1 MDTQNLINIS
11 FAVIGFLGGYV
22 INSITRTVNKLE
34 DKMSLFVIKD
44 DYRSDMQ
51 DIKNMLT
58 KIFDKLDNKVDK

>member
-22 INSITRTVNKLE
+22 INSITRNVNKLE
-34 DKMSLFVIKD
+34 DKMSLFVVKD
-44 DYRSDMQ
+44 DYRNDMQ

>member
-1 MDTQNLINIS
+1 MDTQNLINIT
-11 FAVIGFLGGYV
+11 FGVIGFLGGYV